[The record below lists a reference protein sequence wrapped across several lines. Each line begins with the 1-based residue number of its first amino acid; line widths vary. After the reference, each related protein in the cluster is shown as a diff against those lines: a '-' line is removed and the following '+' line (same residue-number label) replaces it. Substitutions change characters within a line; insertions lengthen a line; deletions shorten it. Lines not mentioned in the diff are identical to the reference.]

1 MSLNFQK
8 IVQWAQ
14 ALSPKRY
21 YNPETSPDYPL
32 LKAVVESVDVALA
45 TVTPQSNYT
54 FSGTITGD
62 VAASPSTVFTVTG
75 SNSIGA
81 VILLSLYAE
90 DSGGVGA
97 GATAFVMNVYYTYL
111 GSPTARNITFGMG
124 VNPTKAADFAAICPD
139 IGTDVTWEYSVSSFT
154 SGSTTLRMTIS
165 AVQLI

>member
-1 MSLNFQK
+1 MSLNFQQ
-8 IVQWAQ
+8 IAQWAQ
-14 ALSPKRY
+14 ALSPKRF
-21 YNPETSPDYPL
+21 YNPEHSPDYPM
-32 LKAVVESVDVALA
+32 LKAVVDSVDVALA

-54 FSGTITGD
+54 YTATITGN
-62 VAASPSTVFTVTG
+62 VAASPATVFTVSG
-75 SNSIGA
+75 SNAMGA

-124 VNPTKAADFAAICPD
+124 VNPTKGADFAAICPD
-139 IGTDVTWEYSVSSFT
+139 IGTDVTWEYSISSFT
-154 SGSTTLRMTIS
+154 SGSTNLRMTIA